1 MAAPPNFLPIPV
13 VPPLVLQPVPV
24 PNPALPQTNWNAL
37 SAAMQTVAA
46 ETANVPNSV
55 CVWLTKDK
63 IQLNVV
69 TEPHA
74 ANRSHERKHEHSR
87 RGV

>member
-37 SAAMQTVAA
+37 SGAMQTVAA
-46 ETANVPNSV
+46 ETANIPNSV
-55 CVWLTKDK
+55 CVLVNQGQNTTKRG
-63 IQLNVV
+63 
-69 TEPHA
+69 
-74 ANRSHERKHEHSR
+74 NRTPCSKS
-87 RGV
+87 